1 MKRKPDKGEMISAL
15 VAGALIAVAVFAL
28 GMSRENGV
36 LRSVCDG
43 FFVSGGLLL
52 GVGALKW
59 VRNRGAFD
67 TVSYSVS
74 STFRTHLPG
83 AAGKERETIYDYRE
97 RKEKARKPSLPVII
111 AGAVYMLL
119 SVIAL
124 AVYHIAE

>member
-1 MKRKPDKGEMISAL
+1 
-15 VAGALIAVAVFAL
+15 
-28 GMSRENGV
+28 MSRANGV

-43 FFVSGGLLL
+43 FFVAGGLLL

-83 AAGKERETIYDYRE
+83 AAGRERETIYDYRE
-97 RKEKARKPSLPVII
+97 RKEKSRRPSLPVLL

-119 SVIAL
+119 SIIAL
-124 AVYHIAE
+124 AVFHIAE

>member
-1 MKRKPDKGEMISAL
+1 MKRKPDKGETISAFI
-15 VAGALIAVAVFAL
+15 AGALIAVAVFAL
-28 GMSRENGV
+28 GMSRANGV

-43 FFVSGGLLL
+43 FFVAGGLLL

-83 AAGKERETIYDYRE
+83 AAGRERETIYDYRE
-97 RKEKARKPSLPVII
+97 RKEKSRRPSLPVLL

-119 SVIAL
+119 SIIAL
-124 AVYHIAE
+124 AVFHIAE